1 MKRIRT
7 LLTLLLLVIGT
18 GMSWAGFKDFNL
30 DFTLSW
36 ANVIEEGN
44 DSYVD
49 GVTDGVPTLA
59 TTKPASYMACI
70 SGMKYHNN
78 QYGVYAGKIK
88 VPVIS
93 GKYEIGL
100 GITDYGGEI
109 YVYADEK
116 QVAVINSK
124 STNGDKFFNDKTKI
138 ATGQFNV
145 ESDCELSIATSEDKL
160 GNVYYPF
167 FSIKRIGNYELP
179 SNVKVTYYD
188 TDGKTIGTETVVA
201 GSTLTFKY
209 NESDVTVPLGYK
221 FRGWFKSTDEYAEKV
236 GESYK
241 VDENLQLYAKATLI
255 EAPTLASSYTFDLTQ
270 KNWYP
275 EDHEAIKFSS
285 SNSSNTK
292 PYWHDK
298 QHGWAFKNGDAVKIK
313 VAGKAVITV
322 DRCCYGGKT
331 TLTLTNGS
339 KKIGTATAPAGNDG
353 EPATFEYSG
362 GEATL
367 TLKIETENETY
378 IHGISVKHNG
388 SAEFEPFKI
397 NFRRNPYSFVAP
409 TSHVPANVKV
419 ISGKWHDEGVST
431 DYNTLGY
438 KHALV
443 RVDVDRPV
451 KFTIGTSND
460 TDNAAVS
467 INGGPAT
474 IIKTNFRA
482 EGGICDDDP
491 DTYNHNVKYVYEG
504 TEPALLVFD
513 LGEFCPYF
521 FAEELVAPEYDE
533 ATKTF
538 NVAEGNV
545 EQLRNAIIKAN
556 TMGGNTTIY
565 LPNGTYDLNSD
576 INTEIKGD
584 NIAIVGESRDGVIIK
599 NAPSEEGLL
608 TSATLKNSST
618 GLYLQDL
625 TLECNAPYNSALK
638 EEHGVALWDRGTK
651 TICKNVYLKS
661 KQSAYYSNGAEDM
674 KAYFEGGIIEGAVDL
689 ACGTGNVLFNS
700 VTLNLENGTNPANV
714 IAAPSTD
721 VSELGYVFA
730 NCLVT
735 GSIDNGEYYLA
746 RGWNEKDEGNSYS
759 AATFFGCDFQKTP
772 ASGYWGATNGKN
784 VTRRF
789 AAFTIDRQVLSM
801 DAGYDVDLSK
811 VNLVSFAGDW
821 DPAQIISLHKPIKTN
836 GAGWA
841 SYTAFTDVFVNGTDV
856 KAYTAIKINPNTVT
870 LRSVEGNKIPA
881 GTPVFV
887 RGANNGKYYVN
898 STLVSTAFPVNFL
911 RPVLFDTT
919 LEDGSNAFVLGVR
932 DGVCGLYYVNST
944 VFVPAG
950 KCYLDATGHSL
961 VLAKDEVEMIVDDSE
976 TTGIGNVGVD
986 SDSDAIRYNLA
997 GQKVDKGY
1005 KGIVVRKDGKKY
1017 LAK

>member
-7 LLTLLLLVIGT
+7 LLTLFLLVMGT
-18 GMSWAGFKDFNL
+18 GMSWADFKDFDL

-88 VPVIS
+88 VPVVS

-145 ESDCELSIATSEDKL
+145 ESDCELSIATSKDKL

-167 FSIKRIGNYELP
+167 FSIKRIGDYESL
-179 SNVKVTYYD
+179 SDVNVTYYN
-188 TDGKTIGTETVVA
+188 TDGNVLGTETVVA

-241 VDENLQLYAKATLI
+241 VDGNLQLYAKATLI

-367 TLKIETENETY
+367 TLKIETGNETY

-409 TSHVPANVKV
+409 TSHAPANVKV

-438 KHALV
+438 KRALV

-474 IIKTNFRA
+474 VIKTNFRA
-482 EGGICDDDP
+482 EGGICDDEP

-565 LPNGTYDLNSD
+565 LPNGTYDLSSD

-599 NAPSEEGLL
+599 NSPTVQGLDR
-608 TSATLKNSST
+608 TATLKNTST
-618 GLYLQDL
+618 GLYLQNL
-625 TLECNAPYNSALK
+625 TLQCDAKYDENEKS
-638 EEHGVALWDRGTK
+638 EVGVALWDKGTK
-651 TICKNVYLKS
+651 TICKNVCLKGR
-661 KQSAYYSNGAEDM
+661 QGTYYSNGAEGM
-674 KAYFEGGIIEGAVDL
+674 IAYFEGGKIEGAVDFI
-689 ACGTGNVLFNS
+689 CGSGNVLFNS
-700 VTLNLENGTNPANV
+700 VTLNVIATEHTQSGGC
-714 IAAPSTD
+714 IAAPSTYS
-721 VSELGYVFA
+721 SENGYVFA

-735 GSIDNGEYYLA
+735 AAGSQKDTYYLA
-746 RGWNEKDEGNSYS
+746 RGWQNSP
-759 AATFFGCDFQKTP
+759 AALFVLTKFAVDP
-772 ASGYWGATNGKN
+772 SPEYWGHNIADLDS
-784 VTRRF
+784 RRF
-789 AAFTIDRQVLSM
+789 AAHGTGAAY
-801 DAGYDVDLSK
+801 DANATSITKASL
-811 VNLVSFAGDW
+811 VNFASNW
-821 DPAQIISLHKPIKTN
+821 DPAFIISLHSPIKTN
-836 GAGWA
+836 AAGWA
-841 SYTAFTDVFVNGTDV
+841 SYTAFTDVYLKGEDV
-856 KAYTAIKINPNTVT
+856 KAYTAIQINKN
-870 LRSVEGNKIPA
+870 SVLLKTIDDKVIPA
-881 GTPVFV
+881 GTAVFV
-887 RGANNGKYYVN
+887 KGAEETAYNVNGAVVGNAIGENYLK
-898 STLVSTAFPVNFL
+898 
-911 RPVLFDTT
+911 PVLFDTPLT
-919 LEDGSNAFVLGVR
+919 SGQNAFVIGTR
-932 DGVCGLYYVNST
+932 DGVCGLYLVNSDI
-944 VFVPAG
+944 VVPAG
-950 KCYLDATGHSL
+950 KCYLDAGEASL
-961 VLAKDEVEMIVDDSE
+961 VLAKDELQFVFYDSE
-976 TTGIGNVGVD
+976 AAGINNIDADTDAD
-986 SDSDAIRYNLA
+986 SFGYNLS
-997 GQKVDKGY
+997 GQKVGNGY

-1017 LAK
+1017 MAK

>member
-1 MKRIRT
+1 
-7 LLTLLLLVIGT
+7 
-18 GMSWAGFKDFNL
+18 MSWAGFKDFNL

-70 SGMKYHNN
+70 SGMKYKDNK
-78 QYGVYAGKIK
+78 YGVYAGEIK
-88 VPVIS
+88 VPVVS

-201 GSTLTFKY
+201 GSTLNFKY

-241 VDENLQLYAKATLI
+241 VDGNLQLYAKATLI

-285 SNSSNTK
+285 PNSSVSQ

-322 DRCCYGGKT
+322 DRCFYGGKT

-409 TSHVPANVKV
+409 TSHAPANVKV

-438 KHALV
+438 KRALV

-474 IIKTNFRA
+474 VIKTNFRA

-565 LPNGTYDLNSD
+565 LPNGTYDLSSD

-599 NAPSEEGLL
+599 NSPAVQGLDR
-608 TSATLKNSST
+608 TATLKNTST
-618 GLYLQDL
+618 GLYLQNL
-625 TLECNAPYNSALK
+625 TLQCDAKYDENEKS
-638 EEHGVALWDRGTK
+638 EVGVALWDKGTK
-651 TICKNVYLKS
+651 TICKNVYLKGR
-661 KQSAYYSNGAEDM
+661 QGTYYSNGAEGM
-674 KAYFEGGIIEGAVDL
+674 IAYFEGGKIEGAVDFI
-689 ACGTGNVLFNS
+689 CGSGNVLFNS
-700 VTLNLENGTNPANV
+700 VTLNVIATEHTQSGGC
-714 IAAPSTD
+714 IAAPSTYS
-721 VSELGYVFA
+721 SENGYVFA

-735 GSIDNGEYYLA
+735 AAGSQKDTYYLA
-746 RGWNEKDEGNSYS
+746 RGWQNSP
-759 AATFFGCDFQKTP
+759 AALFVLTKFAVDP
-772 ASGYWGATNGKN
+772 SPEYWGRNIADLDS
-784 VTRRF
+784 RRF
-789 AAFTIDRQVLSM
+789 AAHGTGAAY
-801 DAGYDVDLSK
+801 DANATSITKASL
-811 VNLVSFAGDW
+811 VNFAGDW
-821 DPAQIISLHKPIKTN
+821 DPAAIISQYSPIKTN
-836 GAGWA
+836 AAGWA
-841 SYTAFTDVFVNGTDV
+841 SYTAFTDVYLKGEDV
-856 KAYTAIKINPNTVT
+856 KAYTAIQINKN
-870 LRSVEGNKIPA
+870 SVLLKTIDDKVIPA
-881 GTPVFV
+881 GTAVFV
-887 RGANNGKYYVN
+887 KGVEETAYNVNGAVVGKAIGENY
-898 STLVSTAFPVNFL
+898 LK
-911 RPVLFDTT
+911 PVLFDTPLT
-919 LEDGSNAFVLGVR
+919 SGQNAFVIGTR
-932 DGVCGLYYVNST
+932 DGVCGLYLVNSDI
-944 VFVPAG
+944 VVPAG
-950 KCYLDATGHSL
+950 KCYLDAGEASL
-961 VLAKDEVEMIVDDSE
+961 VLAKDELDIVFYDSE
-976 TTGIGNVGVD
+976 ATGINNIDANTDAD
-986 SDSDAIRYNLA
+986 SFRYNLS
-997 GQKVDKGY
+997 GQKVGNGY

-1017 LAK
+1017 MAK